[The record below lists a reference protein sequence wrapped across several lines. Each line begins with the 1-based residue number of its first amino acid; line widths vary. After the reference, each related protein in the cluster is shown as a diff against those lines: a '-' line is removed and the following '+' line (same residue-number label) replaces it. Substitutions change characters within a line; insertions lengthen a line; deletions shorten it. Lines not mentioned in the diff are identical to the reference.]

1 MRKILF
7 LLALSVIC
15 VAASA
20 QSKSFEFYYIAH
32 DRETPVADL
41 CDRLEEAYE
50 MTRRYDDIAAIF
62 YLPNFNEP
70 KVVKVNLP
78 GDNREDFD
86 NLLSELRLKVSH
98 EIFPEHDYAAI
109 LDLINEHDFVD
120 EYGDPAYTSV
130 TFSWYINRE
139 FWLFGYNE
147 DIIASLYF
155 VLELDKYEGYVTSQF
170 WYPSDVSID
179 ADKDKPFGNMN
190 LCGKMSFMLLPY

>member
-120 EYGDPAYTSV
+120 RYTTALV
-130 TFSWYINRE
+130 AALN
-139 FWLFGYNE
+139 
-147 DIIASLYF
+147 
-155 VLELDKYEGYVTSQF
+155 K
-170 WYPSDVSID
+170 
-179 ADKDKPFGNMN
+179 
-190 LCGKMSFMLLPY
+190 LLRNDRL